1 MQTETDTAKAF
12 PIDAIRSC
20 FPSLSVTD
28 DGAARTYLD
37 NPAGTQVPKRV
48 ADAAAH
54 TLIYANANLG
64 GAFVTS
70 LAAEAVVQRAHEAMA
85 TFLGAS
91 SYREVAIAQSMTNH
105 TFALSRSIGR
115 TLQRGDEI
123 VVTRMD
129 HDGNVGPWLMLAEDL
144 GLTVRWVEFNEHSWR
159 IEPDA
164 LSAQLSSRT
173 RLVALNYASNLT
185 GSINDVTTLT
195 KRAKQ
200 AGALV
205 YVDAVQFAPHG
216 TIDVEAIGCDFLA
229 CSSYK
234 FFGPHLGIVWGRES
248 LLEELEAYK
257 VRPATTELP
266 WKFETGTPQIE
277 LQAALTAT
285 VEYVAWLGRQCGAV
299 GDERAQVAG
308 AFGAS
313 IPWERELAARLIDG
327 LKRIG
332 DVTIYGITEPADFGA
347 RVPTVSF
354 RHARIAPDVI
364 ARALAKENVFVW
376 SGHNYALEIVRQLGI
391 PEDEGVVRIGAAH
404 YNTLEEI
411 DRTLEIIARLK

>member
-1 MQTETDTAKAF
+1 
-12 PIDAIRSC
+12 
-20 FPSLSVTD
+20 
-28 DGAARTYLD
+28 
-37 NPAGTQVPKRV
+37 VPKSV

-85 TFLGAS
+85 TFLGAA
-91 SYREVAIAQSMTNH
+91 SYREVAVAQSMTNH